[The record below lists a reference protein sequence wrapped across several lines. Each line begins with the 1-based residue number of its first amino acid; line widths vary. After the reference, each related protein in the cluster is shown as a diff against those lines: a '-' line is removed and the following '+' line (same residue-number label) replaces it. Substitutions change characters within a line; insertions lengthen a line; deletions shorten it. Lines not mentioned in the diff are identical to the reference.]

1 MELVVWYGLLE
12 LRDGLEAVIFVTS
25 ATAVLELDV
34 VAWGGGLTVD
44 FWKREG
50 VSKRKIHF

>member
-25 ATAVLELDV
+25 ATAVLELDE

-44 FWKREG
+44 FWKRKG